1 MHISGRF
8 GRHAPIGGQPAGG
21 TSWKMEPITLL
32 LADDHDVV
40 RTGLKTLLETQPGFK
55 VVGEARNGEE
65 AIQRAIETRPTLVLM
80 DISMPG
86 MDGLEAT
93 RRLKISCPETQV
105 LALTIHDDKQY
116 FMAMLAAG
124 ASGYL
129 TKQAAAED
137 LVAAIHAV
145 AAGQVFL
152 QPALARWLLE
162 DYQRLTGDNPVDT
175 SSGAGHDE
183 AAGLSVLSPRERQV
197 LESVAQ
203 GKSNLEIG
211 RQLKLSHKTIA
222 RHRERIMAKL
232 NLHSR
237 TELVKFAIR
246 TGLISLE

>member
-1 MHISGRF
+1 
-8 GRHAPIGGQPAGG
+8 
-21 TSWKMEPITLL
+21 MEPITLL

-40 RTGLKTLLETQPGFK
+40 RTGLRALLDSQPDLH
-55 VVGEARNGEE
+55 VVAEARNGEE
-65 AIQRAIETRPTLVLM
+65 AVQRALETRPTLVLM

-93 RRLKISCPETQV
+93 RQLRLTCPDTQV
-105 LALTIHDDKQY
+105 LALTIHDDKHY

-145 AAGQVFL
+145 AAGHVFL

-162 DYQRLTGDNPVDT
+162 DYQRLSADNPPDST
-175 SSGAGHDE
+175 TGTESQGGP
-183 AAGLSVLSPRERQV
+183 GLNVLSPRERQV
-197 LESVAQ
+197 LELVAQ
-203 GKSNLEIG
+203 GRSNIEIG
-211 RQLKLSHKTIA
+211 RELKLSHKTIA

-232 NLHSR
+232 RLHSR